1 MNIRVQT
8 LERLNNNPFVRLE
21 VARHDTVITW
31 RTDILRN
38 LHIQR
43 KDIGSVLND
52 VSKESITQS
61 SEFIKS
67 YYKNSNTYNTNIY
80 DVCVEEFL

>member
-21 VARHDTVITW
+21 YNLNYVITW
-31 RTDILRN
+31 RTDVARN
-38 LHIQR
+38 LYIQR
-43 KDIGSVLND
+43 KDVGCVIKHA
-52 VSKESITQS
+52 SKESITQYS
-61 SEFIKS
+61 KFINS
-67 YYKNSNTYNTNIY
+67 YYRVPGPCDSNIY

>member
-1 MNIRVQT
+1 MDIRVQT

-21 VARHDTVITW
+21 YNLNYVITW
-31 RTDILRN
+31 RTDVARN

-43 KDIGSVLND
+43 KDVGCVIRHA
-52 VSKESITQS
+52 SKESIIRH
-61 SEFIKS
+61 SEFINS
-67 YYKNSNTYNTNIY
+67 YYRVPGRADSTIY